1 MGVRSVV
8 IQTASSPPP
17 GEPNRLLPKRIR
29 TELNGKNQNVP
40 IRKDSGPCAAQGAKR
55 DVLVILLANA
65 LIIPL
70 CKRAGLSAVLGFLA
84 AGVVLG
90 PNCLSI
96 VSDVKAIEVRVA
108 RHTLMSWLTRA
119 GFGS

>member
-1 MGVRSVV
+1 M
-8 IQTASSPPP
+8 
-17 GEPNRLLPKRIR
+17 ER
-29 TELNGKNQNVP
+29 TEMYQS
-40 IRKDSGPCAAQGAKR
+40 DAAQGAKR

-90 PNCLSI
+90 PNCLSV

-108 RHTLMSWLTRA
+108 RHTLS
-119 GFGS
+119 S

>member
-1 MGVRSVV
+1 MYQS
-8 IQTASSPPP
+8 
-17 GEPNRLLPKRIR
+17 
-29 TELNGKNQNVP
+29 
-40 IRKDSGPCAAQGAKR
+40 DAAQGAKR

-90 PNCLSI
+90 PNCLSV

-108 RHTLMSWLTRA
+108 RHTLS
-119 GFGS
+119 S